1 MQRGS
6 GIYVAGGRTMIGS
19 AIVRRLE
26 AEGLTPIPPDEE
38 PDYRDRAAVE
48 AFLDRRRPE
57 YVFVAAGE
65 TAGIAGNIARPADLM
80 TDNLLA
86 AANLIPAAAAS
97 GVVRLVYLASSC
109 IYPKQAPHP
118 LQTSSLWSG
127 PVEPTSAA
135 YATAKLAGV
144 VICGAFRR
152 QHARPFVAA
161 IAADAYGPGDDFSAE
176 NAHVVGALIRRFDE
190 AARTAAP
197 FVEVWGS
204 GAPRREF
211 IYVDDLADACVF
223 TMERYEGSEP
233 INLGAG
239 TDTSIAELAQ
249 DVARVA
255 GFRGEIRFD
264 RSRPDGMPFKG
275 LDSSI
280 LRDLGWRPKWTLARG
295 LEETYRW
302 YTRTQELRNSGT
314 QELRNLG
321 TQER

>member
-1 MQRGS
+1 MQRGAR
-6 GIYVAGGRTMIGS
+6 IYVAGGRSMIGG

-26 AEGLTPIPPDEE
+26 AEGLTPIAVDEE
-38 PDYRDRAAVE
+38 PDYRNRDAVE
-48 AFLDRRRPE
+48 AFLNKWRPE
-57 YVFVAAGE
+57 HVFIAAGE
-65 TAGIAGNIARPADLM
+65 TAGIGGNSARPADLM

-86 AANLIPAAAAS
+86 VANLIPAAAGH
-97 GVVRLVYLASSC
+97 GVARLLYLASSC
-109 IYPKQAPHP
+109 IYPKHAPHP
-118 LQTSSLWSG
+118 LQTTSLWTG

-144 VICGAFRR
+144 VLCDAFRR

-161 IAADAYGPGDDFSAE
+161 IGADAYGPGDDFSAE

-190 AARTAAP
+190 AARTSAP

-223 TMERYEGSEP
+223 VMKGYDGGAA
-233 INLGAG
+233 INLGTG
-239 TDTSIAELAQ
+239 VDNSIAELAQ
-249 DVARVA
+249 EIARVV
-255 GFRGEIRFD
+255 GFRGDIRFD

-275 LDSSI
+275 LDSSV
-280 LRDLGWRPKWTLARG
+280 LHDLGWRPSWTLARG

-302 YTRTQELRNSGT
+302 YLRISGF
-314 QELRNLG
+314 EDLRI
-321 TQER
+321 

>member
-1 MQRGS
+1 MRRGS

-26 AEGLTPIPPDEE
+26 AEGLTPIPADEE

-65 TAGIAGNIARPADLM
+65 TAGIAGNTARPADLM

-86 AANLIPAAAAS
+86 AANLIPAAAGG

-144 VICGAFRR
+144 VLCGAFRR
-152 QHARPFVAA
+152 QHDRPFVAA

-176 NAHVVGALIRRFDE
+176 NAHVVGALITRFDE
-190 AARTAAP
+190 AARTGAP

-223 TMERYEGSEP
+223 AMERYEGSEP
-233 INLGAG
+233 INLGTG

-249 DVARVA
+249 EVARVA
-255 GFRGEIRFD
+255 GYRGEIRFD
-264 RSRPDGMPFKG
+264 RSRPDGMPYKG
-275 LDSSI
+275 LDSSV
-280 LRDLGWRPKWTLARG
+280 LHGLGWRPKWTLRRG

-302 YTRTQELRNSGT
+302 YLRISGFQDLRT
-314 QELRNLG
+314 
-321 TQER
+321 

>member
-6 GIYVAGGRTMIGS
+6 RIYVAGGGTMIGR

-26 AEGLTPIPPDEE
+26 AEGLQPIAADEE
-38 PDYRDRAAVE
+38 PDYTDRAAVE
-48 AFLDRRRPE
+48 TFLSRRRPE

-65 TAGIAGNIARPADLM
+65 TAGIAGNTARPADLM

-86 AANLIPAAAAS
+86 AANLIPAAAHLGAA
-97 GVVRLVYLASSC
+97 RLVYVASSC
-109 IYPKQAPHP
+109 IYPKHAPHP

-144 VICGAFRR
+144 VLCDAIRR
-152 QHARPFVAA
+152 QHAKPFIAA

-190 AARTAAP
+190 AP

-223 TMERYEGSEP
+223 AMDRYEGTDA
-233 INLGAG
+233 INLGTG
-239 TDTSIAELAQ
+239 VDTSIAEVAAE
-249 DVARVA
+249 VARVV

-275 LDSSI
+275 LDSSV
-280 LRDLGWRPKWTLARG
+280 LHGLGWRPSWTLTRG
-295 LEETYRW
+295 LEETHRW
-302 YTRTQELRNSGT
+302 YRTTSG
-314 QELRNLG
+314 
-321 TQER
+321 

>member
-6 GIYVAGGRTMIGS
+6 RIFVAGGRTMIGS

-26 AEGLTPIPPDEE
+26 AEGLLPIGADEE
-38 PDYRDRAAVE
+38 PDHRDPAAVE
-48 AFLDRRRPE
+48 AFLGGRRPE

-65 TAGIAGNIARPADLM
+65 TAGIAGNTARPADLM

-86 AANLIPAAAAS
+86 AANLIPAAARHGIA
-97 GVVRLVYLASSC
+97 RLVYVASSC
-109 IYPKQAPHP
+109 IYPKHAPHP
-118 LQTSSLWSG
+118 LQASSLWSG

-144 VICGAFRR
+144 VLCDAFRR
-152 QHARPFVAA
+152 QHAKPYIAA

-176 NAHVVGALIRRFDE
+176 NAHVVGALIRRFDQ
-190 AARTAAP
+190 AARAGAP

-223 TMERYEGSEP
+223 AMNKYEGSDP
-233 INLGAG
+233 INLGTG
-239 TDTSIAELAQ
+239 IDTSIADLAAE
-249 DVARVA
+249 VARVV

-275 LDSSI
+275 LDSSV
-280 LRDLGWRPKWTLARG
+280 LHGLGWRPKWPLGRG
-295 LEETYRW
+295 LEETHRW
-302 YTRTQELRNSGT
+302 YLRI
-314 QELRNLG
+314 
-321 TQER
+321 